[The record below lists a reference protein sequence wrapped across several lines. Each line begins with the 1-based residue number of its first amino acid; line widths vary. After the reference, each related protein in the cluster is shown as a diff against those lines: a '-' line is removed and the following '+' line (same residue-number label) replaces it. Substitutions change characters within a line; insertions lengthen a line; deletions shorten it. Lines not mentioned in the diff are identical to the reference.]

1 METFS
6 SLSSI
11 PPIIGSSTNSLSNN
25 NETCL
30 MRSTVKPSL
39 NLNYPI
45 IINPNKFKS
54 VKFRKL
60 KMRVE
65 AVDEVSTVILEPAQV
80 QVTWQII
87 VGTLAGVIPFVVAG
101 IEFSKRIV
109 VFYHGNRGEDFF
121 QDNLY
126 IICYDSH
133 FNYVMD
139 LLYIWIIIKNKIVN
153 IIN

>member
-101 IEFSKRIV
+101 IEFSKRIIAQRKCKV
-109 VFYHGNRGEDFF
+109 CGGSGLVLRDKKYYFRCPRCGGFLPWQSWRRFF
-121 QDNLY
+121 
-126 IICYDSH
+126 SG
-133 FNYVMD
+133 
-139 LLYIWIIIKNKIVN
+139 
-153 IIN
+153 

>member
-1 METFS
+1 MYCNLEEKLVQIIFCTRKHFSTRMRTTNVWSGEPHLIFSINPFRLVWLLFHSKTMETFS

-87 VGTLAGVIPFVVAG
+87 VGTLG
-101 IEFSKRIV
+101 ILCSTFL
-109 VFYHGNRGEDFF
+109 F
-121 QDNLY
+121 
-126 IICYDSH
+126 
-133 FNYVMD
+133 
-139 LLYIWIIIKNKIVN
+139 
-153 IIN
+153 